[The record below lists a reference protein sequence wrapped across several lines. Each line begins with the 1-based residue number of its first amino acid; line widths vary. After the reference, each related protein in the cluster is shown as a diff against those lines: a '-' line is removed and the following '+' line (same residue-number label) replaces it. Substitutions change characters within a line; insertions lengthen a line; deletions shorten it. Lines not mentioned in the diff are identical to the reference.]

1 MEQTVPF
8 EQHMAPVSADS
19 SLIHRTKGDERQRAL
34 VQAAFEVIAQRGLE
48 GLRTREI
55 AAQAGMNVAMVH
67 YYFANK
73 EALIAAVVEFLVEQF
88 LRYQTS
94 PVSEGED
101 TPLHRLRRWFAN
113 ARTYQQDHPKLAIV
127 YQEVF
132 QRSRRDSSLLPM
144 LQSLDQRWYANTKR
158 MLDDGVQQGI
168 FRATLN
174 VEQVTKMIM
183 AQLRGAYL
191 TTLEPLDFDQ
201 AYSAFERLLTTQK
214 EVSCKRRIELVRC
227 ENALA

>member
-8 EQHMAPVSADS
+8 EQPAAPISADS
-19 SLIHRTKGDERQRAL
+19 SPIHRTRGDERQRAL
-34 VQAAFEVIAQRGLE
+34 VQAAFEIIAERGLE

-55 AAQAGMNVAMVH
+55 AARASMNVAMVH
-67 YYFANK
+67 YYFAHK
-73 EALIAAVVEFLVEQF
+73 EALIGAVVEYLVEQF
-88 LRYQTS
+88 LLYQTS
-94 PVSEGED
+94 PTSGDED

-113 ARTYQQDHPKLAIV
+113 ARTYQQDHPELFIV

-132 QRSRRDSSLLPM
+132 LRSRRDASLLPM

-158 MLDDGVQQGI
+158 LLDDGIQQGF

-174 VEQVTKMIM
+174 VEEVTKMIM

-201 AYSAFERLLTTQK
+201 ACSVFERLLSTK
-214 EVSCKRRIELVRC
+214 ED
-227 ENALA
+227 